1 MAIITI
7 SRMYGSGGSE
17 VAARVAEQLGWSLL
31 DNAFV
36 DAVAERLG
44 VSASEIQAR
53 EERTPSLVERLASAL
68 AVASPEILPPPTE
81 QVPPSE
87 ERLADV
93 TRRIIEEAVARGN
106 AVLVGRGAQSVLA
119 RRAGVLHVFCYAP
132 RDALARRVAER
143 LRLSIAEAEKKV
155 DEINKQREQYVRTAF
170 KRSWRAHDNYHLAIN
185 TEWLG
190 IEGTAQLII
199 SAAQRMGIARR
210 DENPG
215 RA

>member
-7 SRMYGSGGSE
+7 SRMYGSGGSD
-17 VAARVAEQLGWSLL
+17 VAARVAQLLGWSLF

-44 VSASEIQAR
+44 ISASEVEAR

-81 QVPPSE
+81 QVPPSA

-132 RDALARRVAER
+132 REALVRRVAER
-143 LRLSIAEAEKKV
+143 RRISQGEAEKMV
-155 DEINKQREQYVRTAF
+155 DEINKQREQYVRTTF
-170 KRSWRAHDNYHLAIN
+170 KRSWKAHDNYHIAIN

-190 IEGTAQLII
+190 VEGAAQLIVD
-199 SAAQRMGIARR
+199 AARRMGIGA
-210 DENPG
+210 
-215 RA
+215 

>member
-17 VAARVAEQLGWSLL
+17 VAARVAQMLGWSLF

-36 DAVAERLG
+36 DGVAERLG
-44 VSASEIQAR
+44 VAVSEVQAR

-87 ERLADV
+87 ERMADV
-93 TRRIIEEAVARGN
+93 TRRIIEEAVARGH
-106 AVLVGRGAQSVLA
+106 AVLVGRGAQAVLA

-132 RDALARRVAER
+132 REALVRRVAER
-143 LRLSIAEAEKKV
+143 RKLKLADAEKDV
-155 DEINKQREQYVRTAF
+155 DDINKQREQYVRSTF
-170 KRSWRAHDNYHLAIN
+170 KRSWKAHENYHLCVN

-190 IEGTAQLII
+190 IEGAAQLIAD
-199 SAAQRMGIARR
+199 SARRMGIATPTSQR
-210 DENPG
+210 
-215 RA
+215 

>member
-1 MAIITI
+1 MSIVTI

-17 VAARVAEQLGWSLL
+17 IAARVAQQLGWQLF

-44 VSASEIQAR
+44 VSASEVEAR

-81 QVPPSE
+81 QVPLSE

-93 TRRIIEEAVARGN
+93 TRRIIEEAVARGH
-106 AVLVGRGAQSVLA
+106 AVLVGRGAQSVLG
-119 RRAGVLHVFCYAP
+119 RRADVLHVFCYAP
-132 RDALARRVAER
+132 RDALVRRVAQR
-143 LRLSIAEAEKKV
+143 RAIPTAEAEKMV
-155 DEINKQREQYVRTAF
+155 DEINKQRDHYVRTTF
-170 KRSWRAHDNYHLAIN
+170 KRSWKAHENYHLCVN

-190 IEGTAQLII
+190 LDGAADLIVTA
-199 SAAQRMGIARR
+199 ARAMR
-210 DENPG
+210 L
-215 RA
+215 

>member
-7 SRMYGSGGSE
+7 SRMYGSGGSD
-17 VAARVAEQLGWSLL
+17 VAARVAHRLGWSLF

-36 DAVAERLG
+36 NAVAERLG

-81 QVPPSE
+81 QLPPSE

-93 TRRIIEEAVARGN
+93 TRRIIEEAVARGH

-132 RDALARRVAER
+132 RDALIKRVATR
-143 LRLSIAEAEKKV
+143 RGVSLAEAEKNV
-155 DEINKQREQYVRTAF
+155 DEINKQRDQYVRSTF
-170 KRSWRAHDNYHLAIN
+170 KRSWKALENYHLCVN

-190 IEGTAQLII
+190 TEGAADLIVD
-199 SAAQRMGIARR
+199 AAKRMGVVSPQ
-210 DENPG
+210 EG
-215 RA
+215 

>member
-17 VAARVAEQLGWSLL
+17 VAARVAQRLGWSLF

-44 VSASEIQAR
+44 VPAAEVQAR

-68 AVASPEILPPPTE
+68 AVASPELLPPPTE
-81 QVPPSE
+81 QLPPSE
-87 ERLADV
+87 ERMADV

-132 RDALARRVAER
+132 REALVRRVAER
-143 LRLSIAEAEKKV
+143 RRISSAEAEKVV
-155 DEINKQREQYVRTAF
+155 DETNKQRDHYVRTTF
-170 KRSWRAHDNYHLAIN
+170 KRSWTAHDNYHLSVN

-190 IEGTAQLII
+190 IEGAAEAIV
-199 SAAQRMGIARR
+199 SAARRMGLEEQR
-210 DENPG
+210 
-215 RA
+215 

>member
-1 MAIITI
+1 MSIVTI

-17 VAARVAEQLGWSLL
+17 IAARVAQQLGWQLF

-44 VSASEIQAR
+44 VSASEVEAR

-81 QVPPSE
+81 QVPLSE

-93 TRRIIEEAVARGN
+93 TRRIIEEAVARGH
-106 AVLVGRGAQSVLA
+106 AVLVGRGAQSVLG
-119 RRAGVLHVFCYAP
+119 RRADVLHVFCYAP
-132 RDALARRVAER
+132 RDALVRRVAQR
-143 LRLSIAEAEKKV
+143 RAIPTAEAEKMV
-155 DEINKQREQYVRTAF
+155 DEINKQRDHYVRTTF
-170 KRSWRAHDNYHLAIN
+170 KRSWKAHENYHLCVN

-190 IEGTAQLII
+190 LDGAAHLIVTA
-199 SAAQRMGIARR
+199 ARAMR
-210 DENPG
+210 L
-215 RA
+215 

>member
-7 SRMYGSGGSE
+7 SRMYGSGGSD
-17 VAARVAEQLGWSLL
+17 VAARVAQLLGWSLF
-31 DNAFV
+31 DNAFI

-132 RDALARRVAER
+132 REALAKRVAAR
-143 LRLSIAEAEKKV
+143 RGVSLAEAEKNV
-155 DEINKQREQYVRTAF
+155 DEINKQRDQYVRSTF
-170 KRSWRAHDNYHLAIN
+170 KRSWKAPENYHLCVN

-190 IEGTAQLII
+190 IEGAADLIVD
-199 SAAQRMGIARR
+199 AAKRMGVASSK
-210 DENPG
+210 EG
-215 RA
+215 

>member
-7 SRMYGSGGSE
+7 SRMYGSGGSD
-17 VAARVAEQLGWSLL
+17 VAARVAQLLGWSLL

-44 VSASEIQAR
+44 IPVSEVEAR

-119 RRAGVLHVFCYAP
+119 RRAGVLHVFCHAP
-132 RDALARRVAER
+132 RDALVRRVAER
-143 LRLSIAEAEKKV
+143 RGISIAEAEKKV
-155 DEINKQREQYVRTAF
+155 DEINKQRDQYVRTTF
-170 KRSWRAHDNYHLAIN
+170 KRSWKAPENYHLCVN

-190 IEGTAQLII
+190 IEGAADLIVG
-199 SAAQRMGIARR
+199 AAQRMGIARR
-210 DENPG
+210 DETP
-215 RA
+215 A

>member
-17 VAARVAEQLGWSLL
+17 VAARVAQRLGWSLF

-44 VSASEIQAR
+44 VPAAEVQAR

-68 AVASPEILPPPTE
+68 AVASPELLPPPTE
-81 QVPPSE
+81 QLPPSE
-87 ERLADV
+87 ERMADV
-93 TRRIIEEAVARGN
+93 TRRIIEEAVTRGN

-132 RDALARRVAER
+132 RDALVRRVAER
-143 LRLSIAEAEKKV
+143 RHISAAEAEKVV
-155 DEINKQREQYVRTAF
+155 DETNKQRDHYVRTTF
-170 KRSWRAHDNYHLAIN
+170 KRSWTAHDNYHLSVN

-190 IEGTAQLII
+190 IEGAADVIV
-199 SAAQRMGIARR
+199 SAARLSGIVASSEKR
-210 DENPG
+210 
-215 RA
+215 

>member
-17 VAARVAEQLGWSLL
+17 VAARVAQVLGWSLY
-31 DNAFV
+31 DNDFV

-44 VSASEIQAR
+44 IPVSEVQAR

-81 QVPPSE
+81 QLPPSE
-87 ERLADV
+87 ERLAEV
-93 TRRIIEEAVARGN
+93 TRRIIEEVVARGH

-132 RDALARRVAER
+132 REALARRAAER
-143 LRLSIAEAEKKV
+143 KRVSVAEAEKIV
-155 DEINKQREQYVRTAF
+155 DEINKQRDQYVRTTF
-170 KRSWRAHDNYHLAIN
+170 KRSWKAHENYHLCVN

-190 IEGTAQLII
+190 IDGAAQAIV
-199 SAAQRMGIARR
+199 SAARLIGIVSSS
-210 DENPG
+210 E
-215 RA
+215 

>member
-7 SRMYGSGGSE
+7 SRMYGSGGSD
-17 VAARVAEQLGWSLL
+17 VAARVAQRLGWSLL

-81 QVPPSE
+81 QLPPSE
-87 ERLADV
+87 ERLAEV
-93 TRRIIEEAVARGN
+93 TRRIIEEAVARGH
-106 AVLVGRGAQSVLA
+106 AVLVGRGAQSVLG

-132 RDALARRVAER
+132 RDALVKRVASR
-143 LRLSIAEAEKKV
+143 RGVSLAEAEKNV
-155 DEINKQREQYVRTAF
+155 DEINKQRDQYVRTTF
-170 KRSWRAHDNYHLAIN
+170 KRSWKAPENYHLCVN

-190 IEGTAQLII
+190 IDGAADLIVD
-199 SAAQRMGIARR
+199 AARR
-210 DENPG
+210 MQFLSPKE
-215 RA
+215 A

>member
-1 MAIITI
+1 MSIVTI

-17 VAARVAEQLGWSLL
+17 VAARVAQQLGWQLF

-44 VSASEIQAR
+44 VSASEVEAR

-81 QVPPSE
+81 QVPLSE

-93 TRRIIEEAVARGN
+93 TRRIIEEAVARGH
-106 AVLVGRGAQSVLA
+106 AVLVGRGAQSVLG
-119 RRAGVLHVFCYAP
+119 RRADVLHVFCYAP
-132 RDALARRVAER
+132 RDALVRRVAQR
-143 LRLSIAEAEKKV
+143 RAISTSDAEKVV
-155 DEINKQREQYVRTAF
+155 DEINKQRDHYVRTTF
-170 KRSWRAHDNYHLAIN
+170 KRSWKAHENYHLCVN

-190 IEGTAQLII
+190 LDGAADLIV
-199 SAAQRMGIARR
+199 AAARAMGF
-210 DENPG
+210 
-215 RA
+215 

>member
-7 SRMYGSGGSE
+7 SRMYGAGGSE
-17 VAARVAEQLGWSLL
+17 VAARIAQLLQWSLL

-44 VSASEIQAR
+44 VPASEVQAR

-81 QVPPSE
+81 QLPPSE
-87 ERLADV
+87 ERLLAV

-119 RRAGVLHVFCYAP
+119 RTAGVLHVFCYAP
-132 RDALARRVAER
+132 RDALVRRVAER
-143 LRLSIAEAEKKV
+143 RGIPLAEAEKVV
-155 DEINKQREQYVRTAF
+155 DEINKQREQYVRTTF
-170 KRSWRAHDNYHLAIN
+170 KRSWKAHENYHLCVN

-190 IEGTAQLII
+190 VEGSAQLIVD
-199 SAAQRMGIARR
+199 AARRMGIAP
-210 DENPG
+210 E
-215 RA
+215 

>member
-7 SRMYGSGGSE
+7 SRMYGSGGSD
-17 VAARVAEQLGWSLL
+17 VAALVAQRLGWSLL

-44 VSASEIQAR
+44 VSASEVQAR

-81 QVPPSE
+81 QLPPSE
-87 ERLADV
+87 ERLVEV
-93 TRRIIEEAVARGN
+93 TRRIIEEAVARGH

-132 RDALARRVAER
+132 RDALVRRVAER
-143 LRLSIAEAEKKV
+143 RGVSIAEAEKTV
-155 DEINKQREQYVRTAF
+155 DEINKQRDQYVRSTF
-170 KRSWRAHDNYHLAIN
+170 KRSWKAHENYHLCVN

-190 IEGTAQLII
+190 VDGAAEAIV
-199 SAAQRMGIARR
+199 SAARRMGLA
-210 DENPG
+210 G
-215 RA
+215 S

>member
-7 SRMYGSGGSE
+7 SRMYGSGGSD
-17 VAARVAEQLGWSLL
+17 VAARVAQLLGWSLL
-31 DNAFV
+31 DNAFI

-44 VSASEIQAR
+44 VPASEVQAR

-81 QVPPSE
+81 QVPPSA

-119 RRAGVLHVFCYAP
+119 PRAGVLHVFCYAP
-132 RDALARRVAER
+132 RDALVRRAAER
-143 LRLSIAEAEKKV
+143 RGISQAEAEKIV
-155 DEINKQREQYVRTAF
+155 EEINKQREQYVRTTF
-170 KRSWRAHDNYHLAIN
+170 KRSWKAYDNYHLCVN
-185 TEWLG
+185 TEWLRV
-190 IEGTAQLII
+190 EGAAQLIVDT
-199 SAAQRMGIARR
+199 ARRMGIVT
-210 DENPG
+210 
-215 RA
+215 

>member
-7 SRMYGSGGSE
+7 TRMYGSGGSD
-17 VAARVAEQLGWSLL
+17 VAARVAELLGWSLL

-44 VSASEIQAR
+44 VSTSEVEAR

-68 AVASPEILPPPTE
+68 AAASPEILPPPTE
-81 QVPPSE
+81 QVPPSA

-132 RDALARRVAER
+132 REALVRRAAE
-143 LRLSIAEAEKKV
+143 LRRISHADAEKVV
-155 DEINKQREQYVRTAF
+155 DEINKQREQYVRATF
-170 KRSWRAHDNYHLAIN
+170 KRSWKAHDNYHLAVN

-190 IEGTAQLII
+190 IEG
-199 SAAQRMGIARR
+199 AAQAIVAAAKRMGLGTPSA
-210 DENPG
+210 
-215 RA
+215 

>member
-7 SRMYGSGGSE
+7 SRMYGSGGSD
-17 VAARVAEQLGWSLL
+17 VAARVAQQLGWSLL

-44 VSASEIQAR
+44 VSASEVQAR

-93 TRRIIEEAVARGN
+93 TRRIIVEAVARGN

-132 RDALARRVAER
+132 RDALVRRVAQR
-143 LRLSIAEAEKKV
+143 RRISPAEAEKVV
-155 DEINKQREQYVRTAF
+155 DETNKQRDHYVRTTF
-170 KRSWRAHDNYHLAIN
+170 KRSWMAHDNYHLSVN

-190 IEGTAQLII
+190 IEGAAQAIV
-199 SAAQRMGIARR
+199 SAARLIGIVSPPEKR
-210 DENPG
+210 
-215 RA
+215 

>member
-7 SRMYGSGGSE
+7 SRMYGSGGSD
-17 VAARVAEQLGWSLL
+17 VAARVAQRLGWSLL

-81 QVPPSE
+81 QLPPSE

-132 RDALARRVAER
+132 RDALVRRVAAR
-143 LRLSIAEAEKKV
+143 RGVPIAEAEKSV
-155 DEINKQREQYVRTAF
+155 DEINKQRDQYVRSTF
-170 KRSWRAHDNYHLAIN
+170 KRSWKAPENYHLCVN

-190 IEGTAQLII
+190 VEGAADLIVD
-199 SAAQRMGIARR
+199 AATRMGVVSPK
-210 DENPG
+210 EG
-215 RA
+215 

>member
-7 SRMYGSGGSE
+7 SRMYGSGGSD
-17 VAARVAEQLGWSLL
+17 VAARVAQLLGWSLF

-44 VSASEIQAR
+44 VSTSEVEAR

-81 QVPPSE
+81 QVPPSA

-93 TRRIIEEAVARGN
+93 TRRIIEEAVTRGN

-132 RDALARRVAER
+132 REALVRRVAER
-143 LRLSIAEAEKKV
+143 RGISPTDAEKIV
-155 DEINKQREQYVRTAF
+155 EEINKQREQYVRTTF
-170 KRSWRAHDNYHLAIN
+170 KRSWKAHDNYHIAVN

-190 IEGTAQLII
+190 IDG
-199 SAAQRMGIARR
+199 AAEAIVTLARR
-210 DENPG
+210 MSLASPSS
-215 RA
+215 

>member
-17 VAARVAEQLGWSLL
+17 VAARVAQRLGWSLF

-44 VSASEIQAR
+44 VPAAEVQAR

-68 AVASPEILPPPTE
+68 AVASPELLPPPTE
-81 QVPPSE
+81 QLPPSE
-87 ERLADV
+87 ERMADV

-132 RDALARRVAER
+132 RDALVRRVAER
-143 LRLSIAEAEKKV
+143 RRISSAEAEKVV
-155 DEINKQREQYVRTAF
+155 DETNKQRDHYVRTTF
-170 KRSWRAHDNYHLAIN
+170 KRSWTAHDNYHLSVN

-190 IEGTAQLII
+190 IEGAAEAIV
-199 SAAQRMGIARR
+199 SAARRMGLEEQR
-210 DENPG
+210 
-215 RA
+215 

>member
-7 SRMYGSGGSE
+7 SRMYGSGGSD
-17 VAARVAEQLGWSLL
+17 VAARVAQLLGWSLF

-44 VSASEIQAR
+44 VSASEVEAR

-81 QVPPSE
+81 QVPPSA

-132 RDALARRVAER
+132 REALVRRVAER
-143 LRLSIAEAEKKV
+143 RGISQAEAEKIV
-155 DEINKQREQYVRTAF
+155 EEINKQREQYVRTTF
-170 KRSWRAHDNYHLAIN
+170 KRSWKAHDNYHIAVN

-190 IEGTAQLII
+190 IEG
-199 SAAQRMGIARR
+199 AAQAIVALARR
-210 DENPG
+210 MSL
-215 RA
+215 ASSSS

>member
-17 VAARVAEQLGWSLL
+17 VAARVAQLLGWSLF

-44 VSASEIQAR
+44 VPAAEVQAR

-68 AVASPEILPPPTE
+68 AVASPELLPPPTE
-81 QVPPSE
+81 QLPPSE
-87 ERLADV
+87 ERLAEV
-93 TRRIIEEAVARGN
+93 TRRIIEEAVARGH

-119 RRAGVLHVFCYAP
+119 RRAGVLHVFCFAP
-132 RDALARRVAER
+132 RDALVRRVAER
-143 LRLSIAEAEKKV
+143 RGVSLAEAEKNV
-155 DEINKQREQYVRTAF
+155 DEINKQRDQYGRTTF
-170 KRSWRAHDNYHLAIN
+170 KRSWTAPENYHLCVN

-190 IEGTAQLII
+190 IDGAADLIVD
-199 SAAQRMGIARR
+199 AARRMGFLSPK
-210 DENPG
+210 EG
-215 RA
+215 

>member
-1 MAIITI
+1 M
-7 SRMYGSGGSE
+7 
-17 VAARVAEQLGWSLL
+17 
-31 DNAFV
+31 
-36 DAVAERLG
+36 
-44 VSASEIQAR
+44 
-53 EERTPSLVERLASAL
+53 
-68 AVASPEILPPPTE
+68 
-81 QVPPSE
+81 
-87 ERLADV
+87 
-93 TRRIIEEAVARGN
+93 
-106 AVLVGRGAQSVLA
+106 
-119 RRAGVLHVFCYAP
+119 LHVFCYAP
-132 RDALARRVAER
+132 RDALARRVADR

>member
-7 SRMYGSGGSE
+7 SRMYGSGGSD
-17 VAARVAEQLGWSLL
+17 VAARVAHRLGWSLF

-44 VSASEIQAR
+44 GSASEIQAR

-132 RDALARRVAER
+132 REALVRRVAER
-143 LRLSIAEAEKKV
+143 RRISSAEAEKVV
-155 DEINKQREQYVRTAF
+155 DETNKQRDHYVRTTF
-170 KRSWRAHDNYHLAIN
+170 KRSWTAHDNYHLSVN

-190 IEGTAQLII
+190 IDGAAEAIV
-199 SAAQRMGIARR
+199 SAARRMGL
-210 DENPG
+210 EG
-215 RA
+215 QW

>member
-7 SRMYGSGGSE
+7 SRMYGSGGSD
-17 VAARVAEQLGWSLL
+17 VAARVAQLLGWSLF
-31 DNAFV
+31 DNAFI

-119 RRAGVLHVFCYAP
+119 RRAGVLHVFCSAP
-132 RDALARRVAER
+132 RDALVRRVAER
-143 LRLSIAEAEKKV
+143 RGVSPAEAEKIV
-155 DEINKQREQYVRTAF
+155 DVINKQREQYVRTTF
-170 KRSWRAHDNYHLAIN
+170 KRSWKAHENYHLCVN

-190 IEGTAQLII
+190 VEGAAQLIAE
-199 SAAQRMGIARR
+199 AARRMGIAS
-210 DENPG
+210 ESPTV
-215 RA
+215 